1 MQVFNAFLRVL
12 RSKFGASAIYIVL
25 FFIVGIIMTRT
36 NSADNVWEKTQLA
49 IVIEDND
56 NTPESRM
63 LAEFVSKGNKIVE
76 PFENDDDLTDAM
88 YYGRVDSVMTIP
100 EGYAKRLASGDTE
113 ELITHRHIH
122 DSYAVANVRMLIEKY
137 VNSVEAYLKLGR
149 TTEEASRAAAEALAN
164 EAEVT
169 ILTESEG
176 NDTPENDLLMFL
188 RYMPYILLCVILNSL
203 CPALIA
209 MNKKDIRFR
218 TDCSGIRPHSY
229 TMQLFGASAVY
240 VGAIW
245 LVFLVIGTLMSG
257 ATVSGRLWLAVAN
270 SLLFALFAAVL
281 SLFVSEF
288 SPSST
293 VVSLLTQLVSLSMCF
308 LCGIFV
314 DQALLGSGVETVS
327 RFLPAYWYIRIIRML
342 GGDIPFDG
350 GEAALA
356 LGIQAGYVLM
366 FVLLTMMVRRTRYVN
381 VVPRKATA

>member
-36 NSADNVWEKTQLA
+36 NSADNVWEKAQLA

-63 LAEFVSKGNKIVE
+63 LAEFVAKGNKIVE

-88 YYGRVDSVMTIP
+88 YYERVDSVMTIP

-122 DSYAVANVRMLIEKY
+122 DSYSVVNVRMLIEKY

-257 ATVSGRLWLAVAN
+257 AMVSGRLWLAVAN